1 MIPDMLIYR
10 RDENGKD
17 YYVKFSKETIAKV
30 AEKFMSELRVH
41 STNLQHNEEID
52 GGSFVYESWITE
64 TVDDKANS
72 KYNLDV
78 PIGTWM
84 IKLKVKSPEVW
95 EAVKAGKY
103 RGFSIEGNF
112 VDKKELETMEEEKA
126 MVEKI
131 MSILNS

>member
-1 MIPDMLIYR
+1 
-10 RDENGKD
+10 
-17 YYVKFSKETIAKV
+17 
-30 AEKFMSELRVH
+30 MSELRVH

-78 PIGTWM
+78 PVGTWM

-112 VDKKELETMEEEKA
+112 VDKKELETIEEEKA